1 MLSGKL
7 LREVEPDLMDT
18 LINATKQGDH
28 TTLQALIS
36 SAKDVADDVGDRND
50 DDTETES
57 EDEVEVSVNLYLNI
71 STKLIY
77 MIRQDNC
84 FLDLIVRFLQ

>member
-18 LINATKQGDH
+18 LIDATKQGDH

-36 SAKDVADDVGDRND
+36 SAKDDADVVGDVSED
-50 DDTETES
+50 DGDTETES
-57 EDEVEVSVNLYLNI
+57 EDGEEVSVCQCQYI
-71 STKLIY
+71 ID
-77 MIRQDNC
+77 I
-84 FLDLIVRFLQ
+84 